1 MLFGAITNSW
11 RLQLDSQDLAVLIK
25 EAQARGARHIELR
38 QTCLGQCESGEGEH
52 WRPVLSRLEAV
63 VQEFPELSFDL
74 AMAWPCLT
82 EKTDPAGEQFQAAL
96 LGAKLVG
103 RQTPHL
109 RLVDPSG
116 PNHPWEKP
124 ADIPEVALG
133 LADLA
138 REAARQ
144 GVTLSIENS
153 GLPIRSMALLVREA
167 RARLT
172 PAEGQYLGLCPD
184 PTNQL
189 RRHPDSDPLAELEAL
204 PVDVIKIVHFKQ
216 ARNGRAHPTVDT
228 GDLDCAR
235 MLQILQAKGFAGAAV
250 MEIPPGARGFEHLA
264 SSFAFLEA
272 VAGGQLPRVPARP
285 CLPPPPHGRRA

>member
-1 MLFGAITNSW
+1 MIFGAITNSW
-11 RLQLDSQDLAVLIK
+11 RLQLDSQDLAVLVK

-52 WRPVLSRLEAV
+52 WRPVLSRLAAL
-63 VQEFPELSFDL
+63 VQEFPDLSFDL

-82 EKTDPAGEQFQAAL
+82 RKTDPAGEQFQAAL
-96 LGAKLVG
+96 QGAKLVG

-109 RLVDPSG
+109 RIVDPASFDR
-116 PNHPWEKP
+116 PWERP
-124 ADIPEVALG
+124 ADLPDEALSV
-133 LADLA
+133 ADLA

-144 GVTLSIENS
+144 GVILSLENS
-153 GLPIRSMALLVREA
+153 GQPIRSMALLVDEA

-172 PAEGQYLGLCPD
+172 PAEGRYLGLCPD

-189 RRHPDSDPLAELEAL
+189 RRYPASDPLAELEAL
-204 PVDVIKIVHFKQ
+204 PVDVIKIIHFKQ

-235 MLQILQAKGFAGAAV
+235 MLQILQAKGYQGAAI
-250 MEIPPGARGFEHLA
+250 MEIPPDEQVFEHLS
-264 SSFAFLEA
+264 SSFAFLAA
-272 VAGGQLPRVPARP
+272 VAGGR
-285 CLPPPPHGRRA
+285 

>member
-1 MLFGAITNSW
+1 MIFGAITNSW
-11 RLQLDSQDLAVLIK
+11 RRQLDEQDLAALVR

-52 WRPVLSRLEAV
+52 WRPALSRLEAL

-74 AMAWPCLT
+74 AMAWPCLSQT
-82 EKTDPAGEQFQAAL
+82 TDPSGEQFQAAL
-96 LGAKLVG
+96 QGAKLVG

-109 RLVDPSG
+109 RIVDPAAFER
-116 PNHPWEKP
+116 PWERP
-124 ADIPEVALG
+124 EDIPAEALSV
-133 LADLA
+133 ADLT

-144 GVTLSIENS
+144 GVILSIENS

-167 RARLT
+167 RARLA
-172 PAEGQYLGLCPD
+172 PAEGRYLGLCPD

-189 RRHPDSDPLAELEAL
+189 RRYPDSDPLAELEAV
-204 PVDVIKIVHFKQ
+204 PVDVIKIIHFKQ
-216 ARNGRAHPTVDT
+216 ARHGRAHPTVDT

-235 MLQILQAKGFAGAAV
+235 MMRILQAKGYAGAAI
-250 MEIPPGARGFEHLA
+250 MEIPPDERVFEHLA

-272 VAGGQLPRVPARP
+272 VAGGR
-285 CLPPPPHGRRA
+285 

>member
-1 MLFGAITNSW
+1 MIFGAITNSW
-11 RLQLDSQDLAVLIK
+11 RRQLDGEDLTVLIK

-52 WRPVLSRLEAV
+52 WRPVLSRLEGL
-63 VQEFPELSFDL
+63 VQAFPGLSFDL

-82 EKTDPAGEQFQAAL
+82 KTTDPSGEQFQAAL

-103 RQTPHL
+103 GLTPHL
-109 RLVDPSG
+109 RLVDPAAFDR
-116 PNHPWEKP
+116 PWERP
-124 ADIPEVALG
+124 ADIPDEALSV
-133 LADLA
+133 ADLA

-144 GVTLSIENS
+144 GIILSLENS
-153 GLPIRSMALLVREA
+153 GQPIRSMALLVGEA

-172 PAEGQYLGLCPD
+172 PEEGRYLGLCPD

-189 RRHPDSDPLAELEAL
+189 RRYPDSDPLAELEAL
-204 PVDVIKIVHFKQ
+204 PADVIKIVHFKQ
-216 ARNGRAHPTVDT
+216 ARGGRAHLTVDT

-235 MLQILQAKGFAGAAV
+235 MVQILQAKGFQGPAI
-250 MEIPPGARGFEHLA
+250 MEIPPDERVFDHLA

-272 VAGGQLPRVPARP
+272 VAGGR
-285 CLPPPPHGRRA
+285 